1 MPFYSNFPQGAIII
15 KTAVVF
21 TPIRYA
27 IVNVNILVIFESG
40 VHCSMFSPDV
50 GSATIITKPS
60 KNSSDILF
68 PIQFP
73 VLIEA
78 RNNPSR
84 DVAYVVY
91 CSIKIQ
97 VLIIFTN

>member
-1 MPFYSNFPQGAIII
+1 
-15 KTAVVF
+15 
-21 TPIRYA
+21 
-27 IVNVNILVIFESG
+27 
-40 VHCSMFSPDV
+40 MFSPDV